1 MYIAGNPP
9 QDPALLPGF
18 LLSELRK
25 LQAALTAP
33 APFVQLEPQYVA
45 PSKPR
50 EGMVVMADG
59 VSWKPNGTGGQGFYG
74 YRSGAWVLLG

>member
-25 LQAALTAP
+25 LQAALTSS

-50 EGMVVMADG
+50 SGLVVMADG
-59 VSWKPNGTGGQGFYG
+59 TTWNPGGGEGVYV
-74 YRSGAWVLLG
+74 YRGGAWHFLG

>member
-18 LLSELRK
+18 LLAELRR
-25 LQAALTAP
+25 LQEVLNSP
-33 APFVQLEPQYVA
+33 VPFQQLDTQYVA

-50 EGMVVMADG
+50 EGMVVLADG
-59 VSWKPNGTGGQGFYG
+59 VSFNPGAGAGFYG
-74 YRSGAWVLLG
+74 YRGGAWRKLD

>member
-9 QDPALLPGF
+9 QDPAMLPGF
-18 LLSELRK
+18 LLSELRR
-25 LQAALTAP
+25 LQEVLNSP
-33 APFVQLEPQYVA
+33 MPFSQLDPQYVA
-45 PSKPR
+45 PAKPR

-74 YRSGAWVLLG
+74 YRSGAWVFLG